1 MKLNITVIGLGGV
14 GTILIERLCRFLNYS
29 TDYDAELLLVDGDD
43 YEVKNY
49 ERQEFNQMGNKADVK
64 STELMLKFPEVPVDS
79 FEAYINETNIAE
91 VIRERDIVF
100 LCVDN
105 HKTRNIVSNYCRQ
118 LNDITLISGGNELT
132 DGNVQTYIRAGGKDL
147 TPDLCAYHP
156 EIANPEDKLPEEQSC
171 EELSNATPQ
180 LYFANLGV
188 ATIMCWSFYK
198 AIVKG
203 QVDQQSEVY
212 FDILQQS
219 VNAQTRIVKSM

>member
-29 TDYDAELLLVDGDD
+29 ADHDAEILLVDGDD
-43 YEVKNY
+43 YEPKNF
-49 ERQEFNQMGNKADVK
+49 ERQEFNQMGNKAEVK
-64 STELMLKFPEVPVDS
+64 GTELMLKFPEVPVDS
-79 FEAYINETNIAE
+79 FEAYVNETNIGEAIHE
-91 VIRERDIVF
+91 GDIVF

-105 HKTRNIVSNYCRQ
+105 HKTRNIVSNYCKK
-118 LNDITLISGGNELT
+118 LNNVTLISGGNELT
-132 DGNVQTYIRAGGKDL
+132 DGNVQTYIRKDGKDI

-156 EIANPEDKLPEEQSC
+156 EIANPVDQLPDEMSC
-171 EELSNATPQ
+171 EELSNAEPQ
-180 LYFANLGV
+180 LYFTNLGV

-219 VNAQTRIVKSM
+219 VNAQTRIVKTT